1 MTKTRLSTAI
11 GWICLFLF
19 IITLVITLTIN
30 AYPLYVWEVTHLQL
44 LDYVDLSKGD
54 LLKNYR
60 ELMGYLN
67 LPWRSALVLSDF
79 PVSESGA
86 LHFYEVKKLFMLNYG
101 VLFVTVIPALAF
113 LYALAK
119 ESRLWQLVRPFQVG
133 AMVPVIMGFLML
145 VGFNQFF
152 VGFHQLFFD
161 NDAWL
166 FDPRTDPIINVLP
179 QEYFMHCF
187 VLGFTLLEVIFI
199 IGIVVGRRQFNR
211 K

>member
-1 MTKTRLSTAI
+1 MTRTRLSTTI

-30 AYPLYVWEVTHLQL
+30 AYPLYVWEVTHLQI

-67 LPWRSALVLSDF
+67 LPWRSTLVLSGF

-101 VLFVTVIPALAF
+101 VLLVTVIPALAF

-145 VGFNQFF
+145 VGFDQFF

-199 IGIVVGRRQFNR
+199 IGIVIGRRQFNR